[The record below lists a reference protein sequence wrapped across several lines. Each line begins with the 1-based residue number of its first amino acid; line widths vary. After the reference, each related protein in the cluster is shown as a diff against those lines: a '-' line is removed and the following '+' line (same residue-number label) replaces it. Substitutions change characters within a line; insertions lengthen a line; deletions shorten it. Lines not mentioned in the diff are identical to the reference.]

1 MIVKRKPFK
10 YIRVADVLL
19 DDDVG
24 EMILSVGASL
34 KGDGVVQ
41 CMDEEIF
48 ESAKNIFD
56 AAGIPMSIED
66 DYEEKRVEL
75 PLSFYRRMEDFN
87 RAKAP
92 LEYDHNQLMNESIM
106 GDARRLWKW
115 LSLASKEN

>member
-1 MIVKRKPFK
+1 MILNRKPFK

-19 DDDVG
+19 DDEVG

-48 ESAKNIFD
+48 ESARSIFD
-56 AAGIPMSIED
+56 AAGIPMSIEE
-66 DYEEKRVEL
+66 DYQGPRIDL
-75 PLSFYRRMEDFN
+75 PKSFYRRMVDFN
-87 RAKAP
+87 RSGAP
-92 LEYDHNQLMNESIM
+92 LEYDHNQLMNESVM

-115 LSLASKEN
+115 LSVASKES

>member
-1 MIVKRKPFK
+1 MILKRKPFK

-19 DDDVG
+19 DDEVG

-48 ESAKNIFD
+48 ESAKSIFD
-56 AAGIPMSIED
+56 AAKIPMSIED
-66 DYEEKRVEL
+66 DYEEKRIEF
-75 PLSFYRRMEDFN
+75 PPSFYRRMVDFN
-87 RAKAP
+87 RDSAP
-92 LEYDHNQLMNESIM
+92 LEYDHNQLMNESVM